1 MTALRAWGIRSRLG
15 PGKCP
20 PALDQTPTLLQSV
33 IPEVVGRGL
42 SRCDNP
48 ACVQRADRAAAR
60 FVPRLN
66 GAGTPQRGVRY
77 LL

>member
-1 MTALRAWGIRSRLG
+1 M
-15 PGKCP
+15 
-20 PALDQTPTLLQSV
+20 V
-33 IPEVVGRGL
+33 HPEVVGRGL

-77 LL
+77 RLQKLRDPRDPLA